1 MTLAQMSLNNR
12 IHNMTNTVSGA
23 AAAPTHS
30 HAVNPDVLHPRL
42 DGLCHQVLTSS
53 FGSTA
58 LMAALASGLSD
69 VSSQLRGVPAAEGRL
84 IERGIQMIAGL
95 NPELVVLT
103 ENIRLP
109 VSKAALD
116 VVERNDPRHYASLT
130 LDADSGGRRGYTP
143 DMIIVNRVTKIAH
156 VVDVKRSL
164 SSYDAVRLQELKKRM
179 LAGALTVPDLLY
191 QEHHRLAVEA
201 VQVVILDAQNASRDA
216 SSGIW
221 PVSDL
226 DHLLGVEGAGKAVA
240 YLRRT
245 FQTAV
250 EQVWR
255 EALQHYGRA
264 RDLTE
269 DERRAGAMPWADTQ
283 RHAPDERR
291 LFGGDDRIVGVVG
304 SGAGERPEIRIGFA
318 SLPTVRPQALS

>member
-1 MTLAQMSLNNR
+1 
-12 IHNMTNTVSGA
+12 MTNTVSGA
-23 AAAPTHS
+23 ASAPTYPC
-30 HAVNPDVLHPRL
+30 AVDPDVLHPRL

-58 LMAALASGLSD
+58 LMEALSSGLSD
-69 VSSQLRGVPAAEGRL
+69 VSSLLRGVPAAEGRL

-116 VVERNDPRHYASLT
+116 LVERNDPRHYASLT

-143 DMIIVNRVTKIAH
+143 DMIIVNRGTKIAH

-201 VQVVILDAQNASRDA
+201 VHVVILDAQNASRDN
-216 SSGIW
+216 STGIW

-226 DHLLGVEGAGKAVA
+226 DHLLGVDGAGKAIA

-250 EQVWR
+250 EQDWR

-264 RDLTE
+264 RDMTE

-283 RHAPDERR
+283 RHSPDERR
-291 LFGGDDRIVGVVG
+291 LFGGDDRIVGV
-304 SGAGERPEIRIGFA
+304 AGKSERSEIRIGFA

>member
-1 MTLAQMSLNNR
+1 
-12 IHNMTNTVSGA
+12 MTNTVSGA
-23 AAAPTHS
+23 NSAPTHS

-42 DGLCHQVLTSS
+42 HELCHQVLTSS

-58 LMAALASGLSD
+58 LMHALASGLSD
-69 VSSQLRGVPAAEGRL
+69 VSSQLRGLPATEGRL
-84 IERGIQMIAGL
+84 IERGIQLIAGL

-143 DMIIVNRVTKIAH
+143 DLIIVNRGTKVAH

-191 QEHHRLAVEA
+191 QEHHRLSVEA

-226 DHLLGVEGAGKAVA
+226 DHLLEVEGAGKAIA
-240 YLRRT
+240 YLRRS

-255 EALQHYGRA
+255 EALQHYHQA
-264 RDLTE
+264 RELSS

-283 RHAPDERR
+283 RHAPDKSRASDR
-291 LFGGDDRIVGVVG
+291 DDRIVGAA
-304 SGAGERPEIRIGFA
+304 GAGERPEIRIGFA
-318 SLPTVRPQALS
+318 TLPTVRAQALS

>member
-1 MTLAQMSLNNR
+1 
-12 IHNMTNTVSGA
+12 MTNTVSGA
-23 AAAPTHS
+23 ASAPTQL

-69 VSSQLRGVPAAEGRL
+69 VSSQLRGLPAAEGRL
-84 IERGIQMIAGL
+84 IERGIQIIAGL
-95 NPELVVLT
+95 NPELIVLT

-143 DMIIVNRVTKIAH
+143 DMIIVNRATKIAH

-179 LAGALTVPDLLY
+179 LAAALTVPDLLY

-221 PVSDL
+221 PVSNL
-226 DHLLGVEGAGKAVA
+226 DHLLGVDGAGKAIA

-245 FQTAV
+245 FQAAV

-264 RDLTE
+264 RDLSE
-269 DERRAGAMPWADTQ
+269 DERRAGAMPWLETQ
-283 RHAPDERR
+283 RLAPVDRSLSGR
-291 LFGGDDRIVGVVG
+291 DDRIVGLA
-304 SGAGERPEIRIGFA
+304 SPGAGERPEIRIGFA

>member
-1 MTLAQMSLNNR
+1 
-12 IHNMTNTVSGA
+12 MTNTVSGA
-23 AAAPTHS
+23 ASAPTHS
-30 HAVNPDVLHPRL
+30 YAVNPDVLHTKL
-42 DGLCHQVLTSS
+42 DGLCHHLLTSS
-53 FGSTA
+53 FGPAS

-69 VSSQLRGVPAAEGRL
+69 VSSLLRGVPAAEGRL
-84 IERGIQMIAGL
+84 IECGIQMIAGL
-95 NPELVVLT
+95 NPDLVVLT

-116 VVERNDPRHYASLT
+116 VVERNDPRHYASLS

-143 DMIIVNRVTKIAH
+143 DMIIVNRGTKIAH

-216 SSGIW
+216 STGIW

-226 DHLLGVEGAGKAVA
+226 DHLLGVEGAGKAIA
-240 YLRRT
+240 YLRRS

-264 RDLTE
+264 RDLSD
-269 DERRAGAMPWADTQ
+269 DERRAGAMPWLETQ

-291 LFGGDDRIVGVVG
+291 PPGRDDRIVGVAG
-304 SGAGERPEIRIGFA
+304 FGAGERPEIRIGFA

>member
-1 MTLAQMSLNNR
+1 
-12 IHNMTNTVSGA
+12 MTNTLSGA
-23 AAAPTHS
+23 ASAPTHS
-30 HAVNPDVLHPRL
+30 HAVNPDVLHPLL
-42 DGLCHQVLTSS
+42 DGLCHHVLTSS

-69 VSSQLRGVPAAEGRL
+69 VSSLLRGVPAAEGRL
-84 IERGIQMIAGL
+84 IERGIQMITGL
-95 NPELVVLT
+95 NAELVVLT

-109 VSKAALD
+109 VSKAAID
-116 VVERNDPRHYASLT
+116 VVERNDPRHYSSLT

-143 DMIIVNRVTKIAH
+143 DMIIVNRGTKVAH

-164 SSYDAVRLQELKKRM
+164 SSYDTVRLQDLKKRM
-179 LAGALTVPDLLY
+179 LAAALTVPDLLY
-191 QEHHRLAVEA
+191 QEHHRLSVEA
-201 VQVVILDAQNASRDA
+201 VQVVILDAQNGSRDA

-226 DHLLGVEGAGKAVA
+226 DHLLGVEGAGKAIA
-240 YLRRT
+240 YLRRA

-264 RDLTE
+264 RDLSE

-283 RHAPDERR
+283 RHAPDNRNLPGR
-291 LFGGDDRIVGVVG
+291 DDRIVGVAG
-304 SGAGERPEIRIGFA
+304 GGERPEIRIGFA

>member
-1 MTLAQMSLNNR
+1 
-12 IHNMTNTVSGA
+12 MTNTVSGA
-23 AAAPTHS
+23 ACAPIYS
-30 HAVNPDVLHPRL
+30 HAVDPDVLHPKL

-53 FGSTA
+53 FGSVA
-58 LMAALASGLSD
+58 LMDALSSGLPD
-69 VSSQLRGVPAAEGRL
+69 VSSLLRGLPAAEGRL
-84 IERGIQMIAGL
+84 IERGISLIAGL
-95 NPELVVLT
+95 NPDLVVLT

-109 VSKAALD
+109 VSKVALD

-143 DMIIVNRVTKIAH
+143 DVIIVNRVTKIAH

-191 QEHHRLAVEA
+191 QEHHRLSVEA
-201 VQVVILDAQNASRDA
+201 VQVVIFDAQNASRDA

-221 PVSDL
+221 PVCDL
-226 DHLLGVEGAGKAVA
+226 DHLLGVEGAGKAIA

-255 EALQHYGRA
+255 EALQHFAQA
-264 RDLTE
+264 RDLSE
-269 DERRAGAMPWADTQ
+269 HERRAGAVPWLETQ
-283 RHAPDERR
+283 RQAPDDRSLSGR
-291 LFGGDDRIVGVVG
+291 DDRIVGAVG

-318 SLPTVRPQALS
+318 SLPTVRPHALS

>member
-1 MTLAQMSLNNR
+1 MN
-12 IHNMTNTVSGA
+12 NTVSGA

-30 HAVNPDVLHPRL
+30 HAVNPDVLHSRL
-42 DGLCHQVLTSS
+42 DGLCNQVLTSS

-58 LMAALASGLSD
+58 LMDALASGLSD
-69 VSSQLRGVPAAEGRL
+69 VSSLLRGVPAAEGRL

-95 NPELVVLT
+95 NPDLVVLT

-143 DMIIVNRVTKIAH
+143 DMIIVNRGSKVAH

-201 VQVVILDAQNASRDA
+201 VHVVMLDAQNGSREA

-221 PVSDL
+221 PVSDI
-226 DHLLGVEGAGKAVA
+226 DHLLGVEGAGKAIA
-240 YLRRT
+240 YLRRA

-255 EALQHYGRA
+255 EALQHYRRA
-264 RDLTE
+264 RDLSE
-269 DERRAGAMPWADTQ
+269 DDRRAGAMPWLVTQ
-283 RHAPDERR
+283 QHAPDERI
-291 LFGGDDRIVGVVG
+291 LFGSDDRIVGAT
-304 SGAGERPEIRIGFA
+304 STSERPEIRIGFA
-318 SLPTVRPQALS
+318 SLPTVRLQALS

>member
-1 MTLAQMSLNNR
+1 LRA
-12 IHNMTNTVSGA
+12 ID
-23 AAAPTHS
+23 
-30 HAVNPDVLHPRL
+30 PDVLHPKL

-53 FGSTA
+53 FGSTSLMDA
-58 LMAALASGLSD
+58 LSAGLSD
-69 VSSQLRGVPAAEGRL
+69 VSSLLRGLPAAEGRL

-109 VSKAALD
+109 VSKAALE

-143 DMIIVNRVTKIAH
+143 DMIIVNRGSKVAH
-156 VVDVKRSL
+156 VDVKRSL

-179 LAGALTVPDLLY
+179 LAAALTVPDLLY

-201 VQVVILDAQNASRDA
+201 VHVVILDAQNASRDA

-226 DHLLGVEGAGKAVA
+226 DHLLGVEGAGKAIA

-255 EALQHYGRA
+255 EALQHYRQA
-264 RDLTE
+264 RDLSE
-269 DERRAGAMPWADTQ
+269 DERRVGAMPWFQTQ
-283 RHAPDERR
+283 RHAPVDRS
-291 LFGGDDRIVGVVG
+291 LSGHDDRIVGV
-304 SGAGERPEIRIGFA
+304 AGDLRPDFPPFFGRVLGF
-318 SLPTVRPQALS
+318 

>member
-1 MTLAQMSLNNR
+1 
-12 IHNMTNTVSGA
+12 MTNTVSGA

-58 LMAALASGLSD
+58 LMDALASELSD
-69 VSSQLRGVPAAEGRL
+69 VSSLLRGLPAAEGRL
-84 IERGIQMIAGL
+84 IERGIQLIAGL
-95 NPELVVLT
+95 NPDLVVLT

-143 DMIIVNRVTKIAH
+143 DMIIVNRGTKVAH

-201 VQVVILDAQNASRDA
+201 VQVVILDAQNGSRDA

-226 DHLLGVEGAGKAVA
+226 DHLLGVEGAGKAIA

-245 FQTAV
+245 LQTSV

-264 RDLTE
+264 RDLSE
-269 DERRAGAMPWADTQ
+269 DERRTGAMPWADTQ
-283 RHAPDERR
+283 RYAPDERR
-291 LFGGDDRIVGVVG
+291 LSGRDDRIVAIAYADEQ
-304 SGAGERPEIRIGFA
+304 SEIRIGFA
-318 SLPTVRPQALS
+318 GPPTVRAQSLS